1 MTKPIQIRNDEIA
14 RDIREL
20 ADLTGKPIT
29 DAVGEAVRERLERV
43 RRLSTVEGRRREV
56 DRILARVAALP
67 RTGHKFTDDD
77 LYDENGLPK

>member
-1 MTKPIQIRNDEIA
+1 MTKPIQIKKDDVA

-20 ADLTGKPIT
+20 AALTGEPIT
-29 DAVGEAVRERLERV
+29 QAVGGAVRERLERL
-43 RRLSTVEGRRREV
+43 RRLGTVEARRREV
-56 DRILARVAALP
+56 DRIVARVAALP